1 MGSVADFAYEL
12 CHGRIWGVCPP
23 ATAPLLDAG
32 TGPANLGRDA
42 RRSALAV
49 CPPAVAH
56 RAAAGG
62 SVEAGR
68 RDLNFAAASPT
79 IPVRD
84 DKGGRSRVVPAHP
97 ELVEA
102 FRSIS
107 KGRPNHRVFLFSPR
121 TAARWI
127 SQGIAAADL
136 ETVATAVSK
145 GRAAQ
150 PAPQLCPPLATERPE
165 RQRGVRVAGSQ

>member
-1 MGSVADFAYEL
+1 M
-12 CHGRIWGVCPP
+12 
-23 ATAPLLDAG
+23 
-32 TGPANLGRDA
+32 
-42 RRSALAV
+42 
-49 CPPAVAH
+49 
-56 RAAAGG
+56 
-62 SVEAGR
+62 
-68 RDLNFAAASPT
+68 
-79 IPVRD
+79 RD

-121 TAARWI
+121 TAALWI

-145 GRAAQ
+145 GRAATACATAM
-150 PAPQLCPPLATERPE
+150 PATGCRA
-165 RQRGVRVAGSQ
+165 A